1 MDPCLGELVL
11 RVCGLWIASGGL
23 FVSPVT
29 SDSVYQC
36 IVYNMQTYCDT

>member
-11 RVCGLWIASGGL
+11 RVYGFWIASGGL

-29 SDSVYQC
+29 SGFRISVYC
-36 IVYNMQTYCDT
+36 LEHANVL